1 MILYTFI
8 SNYIFFL
15 QFGRLRDEADK
26 QNPEIGELL
35 IEEPREICINEI
47 KRFHRGKSEIHLG
60 DESNQISDHKS
71 FFSGWDSFLGG
82 ISFSK

>member
-1 MILYTFI
+1 MDLGVYSKYTFI
-8 SNYIFFL
+8 LNYIFFL

-35 IEEPREICINEI
+35 MEEPREICINEI

-60 DESNQISDHKS
+60 DESILVFISPLLRS
-71 FFSGWDSFLGG
+71 
-82 ISFSK
+82 